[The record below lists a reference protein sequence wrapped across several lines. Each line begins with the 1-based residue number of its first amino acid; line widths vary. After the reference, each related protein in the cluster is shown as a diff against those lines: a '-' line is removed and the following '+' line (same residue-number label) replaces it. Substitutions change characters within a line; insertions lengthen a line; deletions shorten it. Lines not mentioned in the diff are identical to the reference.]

1 MIVVLVAGLA
11 WVVSGSLEEPVT
23 VVGDRAPNFAVT
35 TRTGQTITPNNF
47 GGKLLVLNFWAT
59 WCPPCVQEIPSL
71 QEFQDEFASQG
82 VVVVGVS
89 VDKNPGAYD
98 QFLKRF
104 GVTFDTARDPDW
116 NIAGSYGTYQLP
128 ETYIINAD
136 GEVVQKIIAAQD
148 WMNPTFLNGIRDL
161 L

>member
-1 MIVVLVAGLA
+1 M
-11 WVVSGSLEEPVT
+11 
-23 VVGDRAPNFAVT
+23 
-35 TRTGQTITPNNF
+35 
-47 GGKLLVLNFWAT
+47 LNFWAT

-71 QEFQDEFASQG
+71 QEFQEQFSSQG

-89 VDKNPGAYD
+89 VDKNAAAYD

-128 ETYIINAD
+128 ETYIINSK

-148 WMNPTFLNGIRDL
+148 WMNPTFLNSIRDL